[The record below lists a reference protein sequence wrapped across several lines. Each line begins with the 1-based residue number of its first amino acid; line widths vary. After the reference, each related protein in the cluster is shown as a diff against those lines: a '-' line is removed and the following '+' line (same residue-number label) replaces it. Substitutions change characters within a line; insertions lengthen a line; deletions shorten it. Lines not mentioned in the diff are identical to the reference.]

1 MQFQKRIVVI
11 KQMLGSDLVIGLV
24 SREFWYEGAS
34 TVETL
39 KLANLLGRGGIVST
53 KFCRNF
59 LFFFHFF
66 TFLLTLKISSNF
78 SVFWDLIPTKF
89 LNLPVPLGRDR
100 GASKACKTVRRLM
113 SLSLSSALKSSSS
126 ATNWGWFLL
135 ELVIQN
141 ELFNFDFITDCS

>member
-39 KLANLLGRGGIVST
+39 KLANLLGRGDYSLHKILSE
-53 KFCRNF
+53 FSF
-59 LFFFHFF
+59 LFFHFF

-89 LNLPVPLGRDR
+89 LNLPVPLGRDGG

-135 ELVIQN
+135 ELVIHN
-141 ELFNFDFITDCS
+141 ELFK

>member
-53 KFCRNF
+53 KFCQNF
-59 LFFFHFF
+59 LFFLSLFHF
-66 TFLLTLKISSNF
+66 
-78 SVFWDLIPTKF
+78 SVDL
-89 LNLPVPLGRDR
+89 
-100 GASKACKTVRRLM
+100 
-113 SLSLSSALKSSSS
+113 
-126 ATNWGWFLL
+126 
-135 ELVIQN
+135 E
-141 ELFNFDFITDCS
+141 DFQ